1 MAAPCLCL
9 LAAQAAGFL
18 WCSAGC
24 VDTTPPWEKVKAAG
38 GSGGLGAAGG
48 ATGQALDGPVG
59 AGGAREAGVGG
70 AIDWGGG
77 GAGAAIGGADGAI
90 DALWTGA
97 LGEIDTGR
105 GGAGGLGFGG
115 SSIDVPIVGTGGAA
129 GDSDGG
135 PDVPVGGGGGAT
147 VEGGAPGEDGAPTTG
162 GTAGTDGAS
171 VAGGT
176 TGSGGTFGSGGASI
190 TGGRTGTGGA
200 PPTGGTSGTGGANG
214 TGGATTPD
222 AGSDGHPDANP
233 LLTGLLV
240 YYTFESADGTTLPDM
255 SGKGNHGALSIDLL
269 PDGGS
274 PSDPGYEFVPS
285 KPGLGNALSVH
296 KVGLGYVRVPTAVFA
311 NATDLTIA
319 VWVNVTTSQSW
330 QRLVDVGIDAHIAQN
345 TGTGT
350 TYLNI
355 VPKGSDSTA
364 DNMLFR
370 ISRNGYNNEQKLTTP
385 SLSTSTWTHVTL
397 VLASGAGGKL
407 YVNGVEKDS
416 QSSVT
421 LRPVDLGAIDYAFIA
436 KSPFSA
442 DPHFDGIVDEF
453 RVYNRAL
460 SAAEVLALFNFT
472 GS

>member
-1 MAAPCLCL
+1 M
-9 LAAQAAGFL
+9 
-18 WCSAGC
+18 S
-24 VDTTPPWEKVKAAG
+24 TTG
-38 GSGGLGAAGG
+38 GASGTGGTAKNGGTTGAGG
-48 ATGQALDGPVG
+48 AT
-59 AGGAREAGVGG
+59 
-70 AIDWGGG
+70 
-77 GAGAAIGGADGAI
+77 
-90 DALWTGA
+90 
-97 LGEIDTGR
+97 
-105 GGAGGLGFGG
+105 
-115 SSIDVPIVGTGGAA
+115 
-129 GDSDGG
+129 
-135 PDVPVGGGGGAT
+135 
-147 VEGGAPGEDGAPTTG
+147 
-162 GTAGTDGAS
+162 
-171 VAGGT
+171 
-176 TGSGGTFGSGGASI
+176 
-190 TGGRTGTGGA
+190 
-200 PPTGGTSGTGGANG
+200 PTGGTTATGGVSGTGGAK
-214 TGGATTPD
+214 TPD
-222 AGSDGHPDANP
+222 AGPDSQPDASP
-233 LLTGLLV
+233 LLSGLV
-240 YYTFESADGTTLPDM
+240 AYYTFESATGTTLPDS
-255 SGKGNHGALSIDLL
+255 SGKGNDGKLSIGIL
-269 PDGGS
+269 PDGGAPGS
-274 PSDPGYEFVPS
+274 AGYEFVTG
-285 KPGLGNALSVH
+285 KVGKALTMH
-296 KVGLGYVRVPTAVFA
+296 KAGLGYVSVPTAVFA
-311 NATDLTIA
+311 NAGDITIA

-330 QRLVDVGIDAHIAQN
+330 QRLVDVGIDAHIPQN